1 MSASD
6 TDVSKVSI
14 LGSESIILGFHLT
27 DYIVRDVINNIP
39 ASNYVLITDTNLAP
53 LYLDKYVET
62 LEQVLETSNKT
73 ARIFTRVLPPGELT
87 KSRKTKDDI
96 EDWLLS
102 NAVTRDT
109 CFLAMGGGVIGDLV
123 GFIAATFMRGVPF
136 VQIPTTL
143 LAMVDSSIG
152 GKTAID
158 TPAGKN
164 LIGAF
169 WQPKRIFMDLIFLKT
184 LPEREFANGM
194 AEVIKTAAIWSEPD
208 FVKLENGVEAIK
220 QAVLNSDPT
229 NSSDDEYDYVLQGAK
244 LETRTPEQNLLL
256 DVILASAGV
265 KAHVVTE
272 DEREGGLRGL
282 LNFGHSIGHGIEA
295 LVSPLLLHGECVSI
309 GCVKEAELSRNLGH
323 LNPVSVGRLARCL
336 ASYGLPISLDEKKVK
351 DRIGNLYC
359 HVDDIMQVMK
369 VDKKNQGDKKRI
381 VLLAKIGQTLEPRA
395 SVVADTDIE
404 KVLAPEQ
411 LVLPVTESPNGP
423 KKTVEL
429 TTPGS
434 KSISNRALLIA
445 ALGQGT
451 VRVKNLL
458 HSDDTQFMLAALQD
472 LGAADFEW
480 EDNGETLIVHGGG
493 GKLRVP
499 NKEIYVGNA
508 GTASRFLTTVLTMI
522 QSANENPHAILT
534 GNARM
539 KQRPIAPLLT
549 ALKANGA
556 QINSIEKE
564 GFLPIAV
571 TPNGGFKGGRIEL
584 AASIS
589 SQYVSSIL
597 LCAPY
602 AVEPVELVLTG
613 GQVISQPYIDM
624 TIAMME
630 SFGAHVERLPNNT
643 YRIQQTVYQ
652 NPSDYVVESDASS
665 ATYPL
670 ALAAITGTTCTVTSI
685 GSSSLQGDATF
696 AINVLRPM
704 GCKVVQTETSTTVTG
719 PPIGQLRPLPS
730 IDMETMTDAFLTA
743 SVLAAVTSPQ
753 QAGAE
758 NITRITG
765 IANQRVKECN
775 RIAAMVHELT
785 KFGVKASELPDG
797 IQITGRAIKDL
808 KAPKEGVHCY
818 DDHRI
823 AMSFSVLASVVPNG
837 TIVQEKKC
845 VEKTWPTWWDD
856 LERKLGVRLNGVDQG
871 KRLSELDHS
880 GSQKVVRRTSTMD
893 HSKSI
898 VIIGMRGVGK
908 TTLGQHAAEVLG
920 FQFVDID
927 HYFEATLKTSVFD
940 FINTWGWE
948 QFRIKEAE
956 ALRAVLAKDSPYG
969 RNYVVSCG
977 GGIVET
983 PESRQILKEHV
994 RAGGKVLHLVRDLD
1008 QVIQYLNRDKT
1019 RPMFGEDMVT
1029 VWNRRRSWYREVC
1042 NYEFVAY
1049 AEGLTDDGWVAPTEW
1064 VAIKKDLTRFLYFIS
1079 GRQTNHV
1086 DTNPARVGLPTTF
1099 VSLTMKDL
1107 RKTVDRLEEI
1117 CEGADAV
1124 ELRVDLLEQPT
1135 DEPSSSSSSS
1145 SYIEY
1150 VGEQLSIL
1158 RRHIDLP
1165 VIYTVRSKSQ
1175 AGAFSDYDENGM
1187 FELLSWGARWGCEY
1201 IDMET
1206 IWSSTAIESLIAN
1219 KGQSL
1224 ILASWHDLLRQT
1236 PWDSKAIQVKYDLA
1250 ERYGDLIKLVGVAE
1264 SMQDNMALET
1274 FRTSR
1279 SGGKPLIAIN
1289 MGAAGQLSRVIND
1302 CLTPITH
1309 AALPHKAAPG
1319 QLSLAEIY
1327 RARHLI
1333 GLLPAK
1339 KFWLIGTPIQH
1350 SMSPTLHNTG
1360 FDVLGLPH
1368 HYGLLEC
1375 HMVEYAE
1382 EALLQDE
1389 SFGGASVTIP
1399 HKVAVMKYL
1408 DEVTENAKVIGAVN
1422 TISVRYVNQNG
1433 VKVRKLVG
1441 ENTDYLGIMR
1451 RVQPLML
1458 DPNNPP
1464 EQGLVIGSGGTAR
1477 AGLYALYKM
1486 GIRKIYLWNRTVA
1499 KAYELK
1505 KQFDT
1510 LMDVH
1515 VLDSLDDQTSIEPG
1529 VIVSTVPADS
1539 GILLPDHL
1547 YGGIRGII
1555 CDMAYKPRRTKLL
1568 LQAERKGWSCV
1579 EGIEV
1584 LISQGVAQFEIWTG
1598 KHAPVQKIEHQVLKK
1613 YEL

>member
-1 MSASD
+1 M
-6 TDVSKVSI
+6 
-14 LGSESIILGFHLT
+14 
-27 DYIVRDVINNIP
+27 
-39 ASNYVLITDTNLAP
+39 
-53 LYLDKYVET
+53 
-62 LEQVLETSNKT
+62 
-73 ARIFTRVLPPGELT
+73 
-87 KSRKTKDDI
+87 
-96 EDWLLS
+96 
-102 NAVTRDT
+102 
-109 CFLAMGGGVIGDLV
+109 
-123 GFIAATFMRGVPF
+123 
-136 VQIPTTL
+136 
-143 LAMVDSSIG
+143 
-152 GKTAID
+152 
-158 TPAGKN
+158 
-164 LIGAF
+164 
-169 WQPKRIFMDLIFLKT
+169 
-184 LPEREFANGM
+184 
-194 AEVIKTAAIWSEPD
+194 
-208 FVKLENGVEAIK
+208 
-220 QAVLNSDPT
+220 
-229 NSSDDEYDYVLQGAK
+229 
-244 LETRTPEQNLLL
+244 
-256 DVILASAGV
+256 DVILASANV
-265 KAHVVTE
+265 KAHVVTH

-309 GCVKEAELSRNLGH
+309 GCVKEAELARNLGH

-336 ASYGLPISLDEKKVK
+336 SSYGLPISLDEKKVK

-395 SVVADTDIE
+395 SVVADIDIE

-411 LVLPVTESPNGP
+411 LVLPVTESPSGP
-423 KKTVEL
+423 KKSVSL

-472 LGAADFEW
+472 LGAAEFEW
-480 EDNGETLIVHGGG
+480 EDNGETLVVHGRGG
-493 GKLRVP
+493 QLQVP
-499 NKEIYVGNA
+499 KKEIYVGNA

-522 QSANENPHAILT
+522 PSASPETPPHAILT

-549 ALKANGA
+549 ALKNNGA
-556 QINSIEKE
+556 SIVSTEKE

-630 SFGAHVERLPNNT
+630 SFGAKVDRLPNNT
-643 YRIQQTVYQ
+643 YRINQTTYK

-685 GSSSLQGDATF
+685 GSNSLQGDATF

-704 GCKVVQTETSTTVTG
+704 GCKVEQTETTTTVTG
-719 PPIGQLRPLPS
+719 PAIGKLRPLPS

-743 SVLAAVTSPQ
+743 SILAAVTSGPTD
-753 QAGAE
+753 

-785 KFGVKASELPDG
+785 KFGVVASELPDG
-797 IQITGRAIKDL
+797 IQITGRPIKDL

-823 AMSFSVLASVVPNG
+823 AMSFAVLASVVPHG

-871 KRLSELDHS
+871 QR
-880 GSQKVVRRTSTMD
+880 GSQMTSSSTLMD
-893 HSKSI
+893 HNKSI
-898 VIIGMRGVGK
+898 VIVGMRGVGK
-908 TTLGQHAAEVLG
+908 TTLGQHASEVLG
-920 FQFVDID
+920 FKFVDVD
-927 HYFEATLKTSVFD
+927 HYFEATLKTTVFD

-948 QFRIKEAE
+948 AFRVKEAE

-969 RNYVVSCG
+969 RDHVVSCG

-983 PESRQILKEHV
+983 AESRQVLKDHV
-994 RAGGKVLHLVRDLD
+994 RSGGKVLHLVRDLD

-1019 RPMFGEDMVT
+1019 RPMFGEDMAT
-1029 VWNRRRSWYREVC
+1029 VWRRRRSWYREVC
-1042 NYEFVAY
+1042 NYEFVAH
-1049 AEGLTDDGWVAPTEW
+1049 AEGLTEDGWVAPQEW
-1064 VAIKKDLTRFLYFIS
+1064 LAIKKDLSRFLTFIT
-1079 GRQTNHV
+1079 GRQTNQV
-1086 DTNPARVGLPTTF
+1086 DHSSVRGSPTTF

-1107 RKTVDRLEEI
+1107 RDSADRLVEI
-1117 CEGADAV
+1117 CEGSDAV
-1124 ELRVDLLEQPT
+1124 ELRVDLLQQR
-1135 DEPSSSSSSS
+1135 EPSEMK

-1150 VGEQLSIL
+1150 VGEQLAIL
-1158 RRHIDLP
+1158 RRRIDIP
-1165 VIYTVRSKSQ
+1165 VIYTVRSQGQ
-1175 AGAFSDYDENGM
+1175 AGAFSDTDETGM
-1187 FELLSWGARWGCEY
+1187 FDLLNWGLRWGCEY
-1201 IDMET
+1201 VDVET
-1206 IWSSTAIESLIAN
+1206 IWSAGAIESLVAN
-1219 KGQSL
+1219 KGSSL
-1224 ILASWHDLLRQT
+1224 ILASWHDVLRRT

-1250 ERYGDLIKLVGVAE
+1250 AQYGDLIKLVGVAT
-1264 SMQDNMALET
+1264 SLQDNMDLET
-1274 FRTSR
+1274 FRTAHKQNSKK
-1279 SGGKPLIAIN
+1279 KPLIAIN
-1289 MGAAGQLSRVIND
+1289 MGAIGQLSRVIND
-1302 CLTPITH
+1302 CFTPITH
-1309 AALPHKAAPG
+1309 AALPSKAAPG

-1339 KFWLIGTPIQH
+1339 RFWLMGTPIQH

-1375 HMVEYAE
+1375 HMMEYAE
-1382 EALLQDE
+1382 DALLNDPD
-1389 SFGGASVTIP
+1389 FGGASVTIP
-1399 HKVAVMKYL
+1399 HKVSVMKYL
-1408 DEVTENAKVIGAVN
+1408 DEVTENAKIIGAVN
-1422 TISVRYVNQNG
+1422 TVSVRYDTVNGEQ
-1433 VKVRKLVG
+1433 VRKLVG

-1458 DPNNPP
+1458 DPRNPP

-1486 GIRKIYLWNRTVA
+1486 GIRQIYLWNRTTA
-1499 KAYELK
+1499 KAHELK
-1505 KQFDT
+1505 KAFAS
-1510 LMDVH
+1510 LMDIQ
-1515 VLDSLDDQTSIEPG
+1515 VLDSLDDKTTIEPG
-1529 VIVSTVPADS
+1529 VIISTVPADS
-1539 GILLPDHL
+1539 GILLPEVI
-1547 YGGIRGII
+1547 YGGIRGIV

-1584 LISQGVAQFEIWTG
+1584 LISQGIAQFEIWTG
-1598 KHAPVQKIEHQVLKK
+1598 KHAPSDKIEQEVLKK

>member
-1 MSASD
+1 MSALVSD
-6 TDVSKVSI
+6 NTDVSKVSI

-27 DYIVRDVINNIP
+27 DYIVQDVVQHIP

-53 LYLDKYVET
+53 LYLDQYTQALKQAT
-62 LEQVLETSNKT
+62 N

-87 KSRKTKDDI
+87 KSRHTKDEI

-169 WQPKRIFMDLIFLKT
+169 WQPKRIFMDLNFLKT

-208 FVKLENGVEAIK
+208 FVKLENGVESIRK
-220 QAVLNSDPT
+220 AVLNTDTTTSAD
-229 NSSDDEYDYVLQGAK
+229 QGTK
-244 LETRTPEQNLLL
+244 IETRTEEQNLLL
-256 DVILASAGV
+256 DVILASANV
-265 KAHVVTE
+265 KAHVVTH

-336 ASYGLPISLDEKKVK
+336 SSYGLPISLDEKKVK

-395 SVVADTDIE
+395 SVVADIDIE

-411 LVLPVTESPNGP
+411 LVLPVTESPSGP
-423 KKTVEL
+423 KKNVSL

-458 HSDDTQFMLAALQD
+458 HSDDTQFMLAALQN

-480 EDNGETLIVHGGG
+480 EDNGETLVVHGKG
-493 GKLRVP
+493 GKLQVP

-522 QSANENPHAILT
+522 PCANSKDAPHAILT

-549 ALKANGA
+549 ALKNNGA
-556 QINSIEKE
+556 NIVSTEKE

-584 AASIS
+584 SASIS

-630 SFGAHVERLPNNT
+630 SFGAQVERLPNNT
-643 YRIQQTVYQ
+643 YRIKQTTYQ
-652 NPSDYVVESDASS
+652 NPANYVVESDASS

-685 GSSSLQGDATF
+685 GSNSLQGDATF

-704 GCKVVQTETSTTVTG
+704 GCQVEQTETTTTVTG
-719 PPIGQLRPLPS
+719 PPI
-730 IDMETMTDAFLTA
+730 A
-743 SVLAAVTSPQ
+743 SVLAAVTS
-753 QAGAE
+753 GE
-758 NITRITG
+758 TDNITRITG

-785 KFGVKASELPDG
+785 KFGVEASELPDG
-797 IQITGRAIKDL
+797 IQITGRPIKDL

-823 AMSFSVLASVVPNG
+823 AMSFAVLASVVPNG

-871 KRLSELDHS
+871 KRLA
-880 GSQKVVRRTSTMD
+880 QATVTTTSTMD
-893 HSKSI
+893 HHKSI
-898 VIIGMRGVGK
+898 VIVGMRGVGK

-920 FQFVDID
+920 FQFVDVD
-927 HYFEATLKTSVFD
+927 HYFEATLKTTVFD
-940 FINTWGWE
+940 FINTWGWDA
-948 QFRIKEAE
+948 FRVKEAE

-969 RNYVVSCG
+969 RDHVVSCG

-983 PESRQILKEHV
+983 AESRQVLKDHV

-1019 RPMFGEDMVT
+1019 RPMFGEDMST
-1029 VWNRRRSWYREVC
+1029 VWRRRRSWYREVC

-1049 AEGLTDDGWVAPTEW
+1049 AEGLTDDGWVAPGEW
-1064 VAIKKDLTRFLYFIS
+1064 LAIKKDLARFLYFIT
-1079 GRQTNHV
+1079 GRQTNQV
-1086 DTNPARVGLPTTF
+1086 DHSTVRGPPTTF

-1107 RKTVDRLEEI
+1107 RNSADRLVEI
-1117 CEGADAV
+1117 CEGSDAV
-1124 ELRVDLLEQPT
+1124 ELRVDLLEQT
-1135 DEPSSSSSSS
+1135 TTSASDMK

-1158 RRHIDLP
+1158 RRRVDIP
-1165 VIYTVRSKSQ
+1165 VIYTVRSKGQ
-1175 AGAFSDYDENGM
+1175 AGTFPDGDEAGM
-1187 FELLSWGARWGCEY
+1187 FDLLAWGLRWGCEY
-1201 IDMET
+1201 VDMET
-1206 IWSSTAIESLIAN
+1206 IWSTSAMESLVAN
-1219 KGQSL
+1219 KGSSL
-1224 ILASWHDLLRQT
+1224 ILASWHDVLRRT

-1250 ERYGDLIKLVGVAE
+1250 AQYGDLIKLVGVAA
-1264 SMQDNMALET
+1264 SLQDNMDLET
-1274 FRTSR
+1274 FRTTHKQH
-1279 SGGKPLIAIN
+1279 GKKPLIAIN
-1289 MGAAGQLSRVIND
+1289 MGAIGQLSRVIND
-1302 CLTPITH
+1302 CFTPITH
-1309 AALPHKAAPG
+1309 AALPSKAAPG
-1319 QLSLAEIY
+1319 QLSLAEIH

-1339 KFWLIGTPIQH
+1339 RFWLVGTPIQH

-1375 HMVEYAE
+1375 HMMEYAE
-1382 EALLQDE
+1382 DALLNDLD
-1389 SFGGASVTIP
+1389 FGGASVTIP
-1399 HKVAVMKYL
+1399 HKVSVMKYL
-1408 DEVTENAKVIGAVN
+1408 DEVTENAKIIGAVN
-1422 TISVRYVNQNG
+1422 TVSVRYDNG
-1433 VKVRKLVG
+1433 PNGEQVRKLVG
-1441 ENTDYLGIMR
+1441 ENTDYLGILR

-1458 DPNNPP
+1458 DPRHPP

-1486 GIRKIYLWNRTVA
+1486 GVRQIYLWNRTTA
-1499 KAYELK
+1499 KAHELK
-1505 KQFDT
+1505 KAFAS
-1510 LMDVH
+1510 LMDIQ
-1515 VLDSLDDQTSIEPG
+1515 VLESLEDENTCIEPG
-1529 VIVSTVPADS
+1529 VIISTVPADS
-1539 GILLPDHL
+1539 GILLPDSI

-1584 LISQGVAQFEIWTG
+1584 LISQGIAQFEIWTG
-1598 KHAPVQKIEHQVLKK
+1598 KHAPVDKIEQEVLKK